1 MEWFLYGRLSTA
13 DLRLLAVLASPQRP
27 TFCERR
33 DVAGP
38 RRAQAAEKGMGAL
51 EHPWAPRMANAPFA
65 AHRSEEHTSELQSL
79 AYLVCRLL
87 LEKKK
92 QKDAHSAGQQLRHAR
107 EHATQHKR

>member
-65 AHRSEEHTSELQSL
+65 AHECYRGLLQCAQGATAIGRWLSQP
-79 AYLVCRLL
+79 RGSR
-87 LEKKK
+87 
-92 QKDAHSAGQQLRHAR
+92 QDGRTTHSGR
-107 EHATQHKR
+107 